1 MSNAPLSSAPGN
13 TIALRPAPSA
23 VLEVLHPITWFPPMW
38 AFACGV
44 VSSGVPVSSRWV
56 EVIAGIVLC
65 GPLLVATSQVVNDWF
80 DRDVDAINE
89 PNRPI
94 PSGRIPGRW
103 GLYLSFMWTAASLLL
118 ASQLGVWVFGAAV
131 LGLVLAWIYS
141 MPPLRLK
148 QNGWLGNGACAIT
161 YEGFA
166 WFTGAAVM
174 LGDLPPWWIVTLA
187 LLYSAGAHGI
197 MTLNDFKSIE
207 GDIKTGVGSLP
218 VKLGV
223 DNAARTA
230 CAVMAIPQVVVIALL
245 LSWDR
250 PIGAAIVS
258 LVLLLQLVLMVRFLR
273 TPVERATW
281 FSGLGVA
288 LYVMGMMAS
297 AVAVSSFGLSLI
309 HI

>member
-1 MSNAPLSSAPGN
+1 MSNAMI
-13 TIALRPAPSA
+13 TRPAPSA

-44 VSSGVPVSSRWV
+44 VSSGVPISARWP

-65 GPLLVATSQVVNDWF
+65 GPLLVASSQVVNDWF

-103 GLYLSFMWTAASLLL
+103 GLYLSYLWTGASLLL
-118 ASQLGVWVFGAAV
+118 ASQLGVWVFGAAA
-131 LGLVLAWIYS
+131 LGLVLAWMYS
-141 MPPLRLK
+141 MPPFRLK

-174 LGDLPPWWIVTLA
+174 LGGLPPWWIVTLA

-223 DNAARTA
+223 DNAARVA
-230 CAVMAIPQVVVIALL
+230 CAVMAIPQVIVIALL
-245 LSWDR
+245 LGWDR
-250 PIGAAIVS
+250 PIQAAIVG
-258 LVLLLQLVLMVRFLR
+258 LVLAVQLGLMVRFLR
-273 TPVERATW
+273 APVERATW

-297 AVAVSSFGLSLI
+297 AVAVSPFGPSA
-309 HI
+309 

>member
-1 MSNAPLSSAPGN
+1 MAM
-13 TIALRPAPSA
+13 RPAPSA
-23 VLEVLHPITWFPPMW
+23 ILEVLHPITWFPPMW

-44 VSSGVPVSSRWV
+44 VSSGVPISSRWV

-89 PNRPI
+89 PDRPI

-103 GLYLSFMWTAASLLL
+103 GLYLSFLWTAASLLL
-118 ASQLGVWVFGAAV
+118 ASQLGVWVFGAAAF
-131 LGLVLAWIYS
+131 GLVLAWIYS

-174 LGDLPPWWIVTLA
+174 LGGLPGWPIVTLA

-223 DNAARTA
+223 DNAARVA
-230 CAVMAIPQVVVIALL
+230 CAVMAIPQLIVIALL
-245 LSWDR
+245 VSWDR
-250 PIGAAIVS
+250 PIQAGIVC
-258 LVLLLQLVLMVRFLR
+258 LVLALQLGLMVRFLGR
-273 TPVERATW
+273 PVERATW

-297 AVAVSSFGLSLI
+297 AVAVSSFGGPA
-309 HI
+309 

>member
-1 MSNAPLSSAPGN
+1 MSNAPLSNAPAG
-13 TIALRPAPSA
+13 TMALRPAPSA

-44 VSSGVPVSSRWV
+44 VSSGVPISSRWV

-118 ASQLGVWVFGAAV
+118 ASQLGIWVFGAAV

-141 MPPLRLK
+141 MPPFRLK

-174 LGDLPPWWIVTLA
+174 LGGLPPWWIVTLA

-230 CAVMAIPQVVVIALL
+230 CAVMAIPQVIVIALL

-250 PIGAAIVS
+250 PIGAAVVC
-258 LVLLLQLVLMVRFLR
+258 LVLVLQLGLMVRFLR
-273 TPVERATW
+273 APVARATW

-288 LYVMGMMAS
+288 LYVAGMMAS
-297 AVAVSSFGLSLI
+297 AVAVSSFGGPA
-309 HI
+309 

>member
-1 MSNAPLSSAPGN
+1 MSNSMAV
-13 TIALRPAPSA
+13 RPAPSA

-38 AFACGV
+38 AFGCGV
-44 VSSGVPVSSRWV
+44 VSSGVPISERWL
-56 EVIAGIVLC
+56 EVVAGLVLC
-65 GPLLVATSQVVNDWF
+65 GPLLVASSQVVNDWF

-103 GLYLSFMWTAASLLL
+103 GLYLSFLWTGASLLL
-118 ASQLGVWVFGAAV
+118 ASLLGVWVFGAAA
-131 LGLVLAWIYS
+131 LGLVLAWMYS
-141 MPPLRLK
+141 MPPFRLK
-148 QNGWLGNGACAIT
+148 QNGWLGNAACAIT

-174 LGDLPPWWIVTLA
+174 LGGLPPWWIVTLA
-187 LLYSAGAHGI
+187 FLYSAGAHGI

-223 DNAARTA
+223 DNAARVA
-230 CAVMAIPQVVVIALL
+230 CAVMAIPQLIVIALL
-245 LSWDR
+245 LTWDR
-250 PIGAAIVS
+250 PIQAAIVGVV
-258 LVLLLQLVLMVRFLR
+258 LVLQLGLMVRFLR
-273 TPVERATW
+273 MPVQRATW

-297 AVAVSSFGLSLI
+297 AVAVSSFGAT
-309 HI
+309 

>member
-1 MSNAPLSSAPGN
+1 MPNALA
-13 TIALRPAPSA
+13 TRPAPSA

-44 VSSGVPVSSRWV
+44 VSSGVPISSRWI

-141 MPPLRLK
+141 MPPFRLK

-174 LGDLPPWWIVTLA
+174 LGGLPPWPIVILA

-250 PIGAAIVS
+250 PIGAAIVC
-258 LVLLLQLVLMVRFLR
+258 LVLVLQLALMVRFLR
-273 TPVERATW
+273 APVERATW

-297 AVAVSSFGLSLI
+297 AIAVSSFGAPT
-309 HI
+309 

>member
-1 MSNAPLSSAPGN
+1 MSDSVVARS
-13 TIALRPAPSA
+13 TFPAPSA

-44 VSSGVPVSSRWV
+44 VSSGVPISQRWP
-56 EVIAGIVLC
+56 EVIAGVVLC
-65 GPLLVATSQVVNDWF
+65 GPLLVASSQVVNDWF

-103 GLYLSFMWTAASLLL
+103 GLYLSFIWTGASLLL
-118 ASQLGVWVFGAAV
+118 ASQLGAWVFGAAA
-131 LGLVLAWIYS
+131 LGLVLAWMYS
-141 MPPLRLK
+141 MPPFRLK

-174 LGDLPPWWIVTLA
+174 LGGLPPWWIVTLA

-207 GDIKTGVGSLP
+207 GDIETGVGSLP

-223 DNAARTA
+223 DNAARVL
-230 CAVMAIPQVVVIALL
+230 CAVMAIPQIIVIALL
-245 LSWDR
+245 LSWGR
-250 PIGAAIVS
+250 PIQAAIVGFV
-258 LVLLLQLVLMVRFLR
+258 LVVQLGLMVRFLSS
-273 TPVERATW
+273 PVERATW

-288 LYVMGMMAS
+288 LYVSGMMAS
-297 AVAVSSFGLSLI
+297 AVAVSSFGAPA
-309 HI
+309 

>member
-1 MSNAPLSSAPGN
+1 MSKTDATPMSNAMVA
-13 TIALRPAPSA
+13 RPALSA

-44 VSSGVPVSSRWV
+44 VSSGVPLSARWP

-65 GPLLVATSQVVNDWF
+65 GPLLVASSQVVNDWF

-103 GLYLSFMWTAASLLL
+103 GLYLSCLWTGASLLL
-118 ASQLGVWVFGAAV
+118 ASQLGVWVFGAAA
-131 LGLVLAWIYS
+131 LGLVLAWMYS
-141 MPPLRLK
+141 MPPFRLK

-174 LGDLPPWWIVTLA
+174 LGGLPPWWIVTLA

-223 DNAARTA
+223 DNAARVA

-245 LSWDR
+245 LAWDR
-250 PIGAAIVS
+250 PIQAGIVG
-258 LVLLLQLVLMVRFLR
+258 LVLALQLGLMVRFLR
-273 TPVERATW
+273 APVERATW

-297 AVAVSSFGLSLI
+297 AVAVSPFGPAV
-309 HI
+309 

>member
-1 MSNAPLSSAPGN
+1 MNNSMVA
-13 TIALRPAPSA
+13 RPAPSA

-38 AFACGV
+38 AFGCGV
-44 VSSGVPVSSRWV
+44 VSSGVPISTRWP
-56 EVIAGIVLC
+56 EVVAGVVLC
-65 GPLLVATSQVVNDWF
+65 GPLLVASSQVVNDWF

-89 PNRPI
+89 PHRPI
-94 PSGRIPGRW
+94 LSGRIPGRW
-103 GLYLSFMWTAASLLL
+103 GLYLSFLWTGASLLL
-118 ASQLGVWVFGAAV
+118 ASLLGAWVFGAAA
-131 LGLVLAWIYS
+131 LGLVLAWMYS
-141 MPPLRLK
+141 MPPFRLK

-174 LGDLPPWWIVTLA
+174 VGGLPPWWIVTLA

-223 DNAARTA
+223 ENAARVT
-230 CAVMAIPQVVVIALL
+230 CAVMAVPQLIVIGLL
-245 LSWDR
+245 VTWDR
-250 PIGAAIVS
+250 PIQAAIVGVV
-258 LVLLLQLVLMVRFLR
+258 LVLQLGLMVRFLR
-273 TPVERATW
+273 QPVERATW

-288 LYVMGMMAS
+288 LYVSGMMAS
-297 AVAVSSFGLSLI
+297 AVAVSSFGAV
-309 HI
+309 